1 VDGTDLNIIVEGEF
15 PLEAFFVDGG
25 CNRAQIIVPLS
36 NRLAVNGVL
45 HVVDRLILPSG
56 NQDFCPSVCERLE
69 LNPLT
74 TVFVAAIYALG
85 LENEYCTTGASNTST
100 DYEPPRMTSGTIFA
114 PTDLAFAK
122 YLYQAGITVFAI
134 FASYPERL
142 YDTILYH
149 TVEGASL
156 YAADVVDGL
165 VTPTA
170 LTQGFPPNAAGHIDA
185 VTSPVLTARRFDS
198 FTLIRKNLLQTA
210 LFIEGERCL
219 FNPLV
224 TGADCAGRVIV
235 PDQVTITG
243 AIIHTIDQV
252 LTPNVLTCLDP
263 AGQSGTSTVGIAAE
277 VTYVGPIGCSLFC
290 TGVIARCLPCSP
302 FVAQEIYTSP
312 VDASPLSNF
321 GNVVLTLYVNQ
332 IGEVRWGQVPG
343 FSRSKWTGDHAIGP
357 IGLQKAGAS
366 IVAQG
371 FLATNLVT
379 FNVIANAIDVTD
391 ITSDSS
397 PSAAY
402 LLKIYI
408 NGFLK
413 GAAVLDFTSIISLAE
428 IQFLFNELVE
438 HYIIERPLF
447 SIRAAN
453 YPGPVVQPS
462 AAGLVNPLFSGSDVE
477 LVDASSLDD
486 GDEIWNSQAY
496 TNANETITAMKAIG
510 EEVVT
515 AQTIY
520 YAVRVGVNPIEAL
533 LELFDGIDGVGYY
546 EQNGFPDVLA
556 TTQFFENCGPIFN
569 QYKDVGA
576 NGKLGLFTPCGVD
589 AVYYQPWAGVI
600 IRLSVYGGVE
610 IFPSTCLGQPFGRPL
625 VP

>member
-1 VDGTDLNIIVEGEF
+1 
-15 PLEAFFVDGG
+15 
-25 CNRAQIIVPLS
+25 
-36 NRLAVNGVL
+36 
-45 HVVDRLILPSG
+45 
-56 NQDFCPSVCERLE
+56 
-69 LNPLT
+69 
-74 TVFVAAIYALG
+74 
-85 LENEYCTTGASNTST
+85 
-100 DYEPPRMTSGTIFA
+100 
-114 PTDLAFAK
+114 
-122 YLYQAGITVFAI
+122 
-134 FASYPERL
+134 
-142 YDTILYH
+142 
-149 TVEGASL
+149 
-156 YAADVVDGL
+156 
-165 VTPTA
+165 
-170 LTQGFPPNAAGHIDA
+170 
-185 VTSPVLTARRFDS
+185 
-198 FTLIRKNLLQTA
+198 
-210 LFIEGERCL
+210 
-219 FNPLV
+219 
-224 TGADCAGRVIV
+224 
-235 PDQVTITG
+235 
-243 AIIHTIDQV
+243 
-252 LTPNVLTCLDP
+252 
-263 AGQSGTSTVGIAAE
+263 
-277 VTYVGPIGCSLFC
+277 
-290 TGVIARCLPCSP
+290 
-302 FVAQEIYTSP
+302 
-312 VDASPLSNF
+312 
-321 GNVVLTLYVNQ
+321 
-332 IGEVRWGQVPG
+332 VRWGQVPG